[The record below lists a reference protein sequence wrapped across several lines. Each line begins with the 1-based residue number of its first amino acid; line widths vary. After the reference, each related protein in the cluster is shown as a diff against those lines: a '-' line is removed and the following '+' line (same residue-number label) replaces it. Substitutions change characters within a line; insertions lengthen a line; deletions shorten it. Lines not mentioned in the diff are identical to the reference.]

1 MRKILSTGRFRKD
14 FKRMEKRGVDSNLL
28 EEVLEKLCKGE
39 TLDEAYKDHLLQG
52 RSDPEREC
60 HITPDW
66 LLIYVFEGDKVRLVR
81 TGTHSDLFK

>member
-1 MRKILSTGRFRKD
+1 
-14 FKRMEKRGVDSNLL
+14 MEKRGADSPLL

-39 TLDEAYKDHLLQG
+39 ALEEVYKDHLLQG

-81 TGTHSDLFK
+81 TGTHADLFK